1 MNPDSPQPLAARR
14 IVITRAAEQAGEF
27 ADLLRAFGA
36 EVIEFPTI
44 AFRPPESFEA
54 LDAAL
59 GRLPAYDWVIFTS
72 VNGVRGFFDRLSFH
86 GRDGGELSGLKVC
99 AIGPATAE
107 ALRSRGGGGGGI
119 VADLV
124 PETFQAEGILEAWAG
139 RDLDG
144 MRILLA
150 RAAVAREVLPEAL
163 RKSGARVDVVAV
175 YRTVPAEGPPGVR
188 REIMAGDIDVV
199 TFTSPSTV
207 ENFCALF
214 REEERARFR
223 DLFVTAVIGPIT
235 RDRIEKSG
243 LTPGI
248 EADPY
253 TVPALAEAIVRHFGT
268 GSGPRTPLC

>member
-1 MNPDSPQPLAARR
+1 MNPDNPQPLAARR

-27 ADLLRAFGA
+27 AALLRSFGA
-36 EVIEFPTI
+36 EVLEFPTI

-59 GRLPAYDWVIFTS
+59 GRLASYDWVIFTS

-107 ALRSRGGGGGGI
+107 ALRSRGEI
-119 VADLV
+119 VADMV
-124 PETFQAEGILEAWAG
+124 PEKFQAEGILEAWAG
-139 RDLDG
+139 RDLSG
-144 MRILLA
+144 VRILLA

-163 RKSGARVDVVAV
+163 RKSGARVDVVTV

-207 ENFCALF
+207 ENFCVLF
-214 REEERARFR
+214 REEERARFL
-223 DLFVTAVIGPIT
+223 DLFVTAIIGPIT
-235 RDRIEKSG
+235 RDRIEELG

-248 EADPY
+248 EAAPY
-253 TVPALAEAIVRHFGT
+253 TVPALAEAIVRHFET
-268 GSGPRTPLC
+268 VSGPPAPLC

>member
-1 MNPDSPQPLAARR
+1 MNRENPQPLAARR

-27 ADLLRAFGA
+27 ADLLRSFGA
-36 EVIEFPTI
+36 EVLEFPTI

-59 GRLPAYDWVIFTS
+59 GRVAGYDWVIFTS

-99 AIGPATAE
+99 AIGPATAA
-107 ALRSRGGGGGGI
+107 ALRSRGGGI

-124 PETFQAEGILEAWAG
+124 PEKFQAEGILEAWAG

-163 RKSGARVDVVAV
+163 RKSGARVDVVTV
-175 YRTVPAEGPPGVR
+175 YRTVPAEGPPSVR
-188 REIMAGDIDVV
+188 REIMAGEIDVV

-207 ENFCALF
+207 ENFCVLF
-214 REEERARFR
+214 RGEERARFL

-235 RDRIEKSG
+235 RDRIEKLG

-253 TVPALAEAIVRHFGT
+253 TVPALAEAIVRHFET
-268 GSGPRTPLC
+268 GSGPPAPLC

>member
-1 MNPDSPQPLAARR
+1 MNRENPQPLAARR
-14 IVITRAAEQAGEF
+14 IVITRAAEQAGEL
-27 ADLLRAFGA
+27 ADLLRSFGA
-36 EVIEFPTI
+36 EVLEFPTI

-59 GRLPAYDWVIFTS
+59 GRVAGYDWVIFTS

-99 AIGPATAE
+99 AIGQATAE
-107 ALRSRGGGGGGI
+107 ALRSRRGGI

-124 PETFQAEGILEAWAG
+124 PEKFQAEGILEAWAG

-144 MRILLA
+144 IRILLA
-150 RAAVAREVLPEAL
+150 RAAVGREVLPEAL
-163 RKSGARVDVVAV
+163 RKSGARVDMVTV

-188 REIMAGDIDVV
+188 RQIMAGDIDVV

-207 ENFCALF
+207 ENFCVLF
-214 REEERARFR
+214 REEEHARFL
-223 DLFVTAVIGPIT
+223 DLFVAAVIGPIT
-235 RDRIEKSG
+235 RDRIEKLG

-253 TVPALAEAIVRHFGT
+253 TVPALAEAIVRHFET
-268 GSGPRTPLC
+268 GSGPPAPLC